1 MTGRVRLAAAVVLAL
16 ALGVL
21 VLPAVRGGS
30 SGGLDILVDRG
41 REPKQPLPLWASD
54 GPEYDAASFAASID
68 AVSPEVPPRP
78 VTNVPLAPAD
88 PARAGAT
95 PDGGPSDPE
104 APAEVAAA
112 TKWEMIGAI
121 VGPEYRRAILRQ
133 DRSPRQVMVGEGETI
148 EGGFEVVRIE
158 DRRVVVRTGE
168 GVEES
173 LVLRGS
179 APPAGPASPDAVPSA
194 AQQWNRRNSERLTI
208 PPTPSTKQPR
218 VVRDIKGNLVVP
230 NAGGAKTLPPPDPNA
245 PTEEPG
251 EER

>member
-1 MTGRVRLAAAVVLAL
+1 MTGRVRLGAAVVLAL

-21 VLPAVRGGS
+21 VLPAVRGGAS
-30 SGGLDILVDRG
+30 EGLDILVDRG
-41 REPKQPLPLWASD
+41 RDPKQPLPLWASD

-78 VTNVPLAPAD
+78 VTNVPLAPTD
-88 PARAGAT
+88 PTRAGAT
-95 PDGGPSDPE
+95 PGGEPSDPDD
-104 APAEVAAA
+104 PAEVAAA

-179 APPAGPASPDAVPSA
+179 APPAAPARPSA
-194 AQQWNRRNSERLTI
+194 AVDAGQDWINNNARRLTT
-208 PPTPSTKQPR
+208 PPTPSPTQPR
-218 VVRDIKGNLVVP
+218 VRRDNQGRLTQP
-230 NAGGAKTLPPPDPNA
+230 RAAGSKPLPLPDPSK